1 MPLNIVSA
9 ILSKK
14 YFFEKYVIFCLVFNL
29 EESPVRSEFS
39 SHRWILQQFLPGV
52 HWKPRHPISV
62 YPKDGAS

>member
-29 EESPVRSEFS
+29 EESPAGSEFC
-39 SHRWILQQFLPGV
+39 SHR
-52 HWKPRHPISV
+52 
-62 YPKDGAS
+62 

>member
-39 SHRWILQQFLPGV
+39 SHR
-52 HWKPRHPISV
+52 
-62 YPKDGAS
+62 